1 MIYMEVRKIK
11 STSNQLE
18 LEITGENE
26 TLLNP
31 ITRVLLRYDDVEY
44 ASIIVDHPTSD
55 KRRLYIRMKKGSSR
69 DPITALE
76 EAIKEA
82 RGELEDFREQFQ
94 KNKTV

>member
-1 MIYMEVRKIK
+1 MEVHKIK

-26 TLLNP
+26 TMLNP

-44 ASIIVDHPTSD
+44 ASIMVDHPTSD

-69 DPITALE
+69 DPVTVLK
-76 EAIKEA
+76 EAIKEV
-82 RGELEDFREQFQ
+82 RDELKDFREQFE
-94 KNKTV
+94 KNKPT